1 MGSQDLPR
9 SGARPIRARYAA
21 PRSGDA
27 QMPRRDADVKD
38 DLGSELA
45 AELERRLVAAEAMA
59 ASLVELERHPGY
71 RLLETITPTGVTA
84 QRWAAA
90 QDRMAGLWTDFSRYQ
105 AVLAEAR
112 AIRDRR
118 ARPGPAEVVEL
129 RRLLREPSIE
139 LARTVVQRRLTGAVE
154 RVETITLEQLAE
166 RMEVAYAAVDELV
179 GACDVQHR
187 AVVGGLSPLLERM
200 RAARAL
206 AAGLATG
213 PDDRPEGAAIA
224 AAGARLDAL
233 AAAATDPLAPAGG
246 AAPTLAGLDADV
258 AALTARLERLMTVRD
273 GWDGRLAAAAAAL
286 DELEQLAGQERRVR
300 ARASDRIA
308 GHGLVPPADPLPMLR
323 ERLDRIAAV
332 PGWPARARRIDDLDA
347 AVSAAGA
354 TLRAAVERADGLLQR
369 RAELRGRFEA
379 YRAKAARLGL
389 AELPEL
395 WSPARDAERLLWS
408 RPCDLAAA
416 TRALNAYRRT
426 LAARQAEGGS

>member
-1 MGSQDLPR
+1 
-9 SGARPIRARYAA
+9 
-21 PRSGDA
+21 
-27 QMPRRDADVKD
+27 
-38 DLGSELA
+38 
-45 AELERRLVAAEAMA
+45 
-59 ASLVELERHPGY
+59 
-71 RLLETITPTGVTA
+71 
-84 QRWAAA
+84 
-90 QDRMAGLWTDFSRYQ
+90 
-105 AVLAEAR
+105 
-112 AIRDRR
+112 
-118 ARPGPAEVVEL
+118 
-129 RRLLREPSIE
+129 
-139 LARTVVQRRLTGAVE
+139 
-154 RVETITLEQLAE
+154 
-166 RMEVAYAAVDELV
+166 MEVAYAAVDELV
-179 GACDVQHR
+179 VACDVQHR

-213 PDDRPEGAAIA
+213 PDDRPEGDAIA

-233 AAAATDPLAPAGG
+233 AAAATDPLALAGDSP
-246 AAPTLAGLDADV
+246 APTLAGLDADV
-258 AALTARLERLMTVRD
+258 AALTERLERLMTVRD
-273 GWDGRLAAAAAAL
+273 GWEGRLAAAAAAL

-332 PGWPARARRIDDLDA
+332 PGWPTRARRIDDLDA

-395 WSPARDAERLLWS
+395 WSPAREVERLLWS